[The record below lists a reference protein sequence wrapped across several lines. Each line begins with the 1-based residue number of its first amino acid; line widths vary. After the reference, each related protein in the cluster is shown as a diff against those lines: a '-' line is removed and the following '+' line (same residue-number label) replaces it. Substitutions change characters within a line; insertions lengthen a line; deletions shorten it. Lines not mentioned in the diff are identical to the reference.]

1 MTSGRDRFIRQIE
14 DAARR
19 VNIMPRD
26 EIAALFRRTALR
38 LRNSDD
44 LGLDPAVDEKF
55 EQVCRLT
62 DTARE
67 ELATTI
73 IRDWLI
79 ANAYLSFHEI
89 DEDSETDGAA

>member
-1 MTSGRDRFIRQIE
+1 MTSGHDRFNRQIE
-14 DAARR
+14 DAAGR

-26 EIAALFRRTALR
+26 EISALFRRAALR

-67 ELATTI
+67 ELATMI
-73 IRDWLI
+73 IRDWLV
-79 ANAYLSFHEI
+79 ANAYLPIHDIE
-89 DEDSETDGAA
+89 EDSETDGTA